1 MPAAH
6 TPVLN
11 TLAVL
16 IAATL
21 AAAPAHAADADAD
34 ADAPASTASATS
46 ANLAAST
53 LDAVVVTGSRTSTRT
68 VKNSSTPIDVISAED
83 LASTGQATLL
93 EALQRS
99 LPSLSQIGGYQSDQE
114 SLIRGYQLRNLS
126 PGYTLVLVNG
136 KRRNASAYVSGANG
150 GGYPGHAWADLALI
164 PVSAIDHVEVLR
176 DGASAIYGSDAITG
190 VINVILKTQA
200 HGGDVSV
207 ESGQSF
213 DGDGTRTS
221 VRANVGLPWG
231 EDGFINLSGETTR
244 QHHAIRTRRYI
255 DGYLSYPAVDAN
267 GNLVA
272 LRPNNRLPA
281 GASPNPA
288 EATRDAEA
296 NTILSSPSYALKAFA
311 VNVGHGLGESAQF
324 YAN

>member
-6 TPVLN
+6 SPVLN

-16 IAATL
+16 IASALTAAT
-21 AAAPAHAADADAD
+21 AHAAE
-34 ADAPASTASATS
+34 ADAPADAATATS
-46 ANLAAST
+46 ATLAAST
-53 LDAVVVTGSRTSTRT
+53 LDAVVVTGSRSSTRT

-83 LASTGQATLL
+83 LAATGQANLL

-164 PVSAIDHVEVLR
+164 PVAAIDHVEVLR

-190 VINVILKTQA
+190 VVNVILKSQA

-207 ESGQSF
+207 ESGQSI

-231 EDGFINLSGETTR
+231 EDGFVNLSGETTR
-244 QHHAIRTRRYI
+244 QHHAIRTRRA
-255 DGYLSYPAVDAN
+255 PM
-267 GNLVA
+267 
-272 LRPNNRLPA
+272 
-281 GASPNPA
+281 
-288 EATRDAEA
+288 T
-296 NTILSSPSYALKAFA
+296 
-311 VNVGHGLGESAQF
+311 
-324 YAN
+324 